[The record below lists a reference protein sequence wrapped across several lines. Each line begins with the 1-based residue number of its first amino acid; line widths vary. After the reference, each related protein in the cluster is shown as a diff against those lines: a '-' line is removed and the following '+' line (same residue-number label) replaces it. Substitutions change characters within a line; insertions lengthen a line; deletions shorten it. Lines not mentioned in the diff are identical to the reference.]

1 MVSQGMLVK
10 QFSLA
15 TIVLLLFLAAAT
27 ARQRP
32 VWTQRC
38 GDVDVPFPFE
48 MDNKTCLD
56 DKFLITCNTS
66 LNRTKAFLGK
76 GNVEVT
82 NISLDD
88 GELSVM
94 QFIAKDCYNQSGNQ
108 TVRNRPSIAFPKNTI
123 SSTKNKFFAIG
134 CDTYALVRA
143 VEGEEGYGCI
153 SFCGNKTT
161 SFVSESC
168 SGCGCCKTTIAK
180 GRKNLSVVVG
190 SFDNYSEILESN
202 PCRYAFVAD
211 ETKFKLKFPANTSF
225 KELESIEELPMV
237 INWAIGNES
246 VRCDDAK
253 KRDKYACK
261 NNSECVDVDDGSGG
275 YRCRCLDGFKGNPY
289 YQDGCGDIDECN
301 STTSNPCGKN
311 TICKNSPGKFTCNC
325 LKGFS
330 KVNETHC
337 SKVISS
343 RRTIVI
349 LCVSLCVKHSI
360 SGCYF
365 TNMLGNEKKKA
376 VCIKLLI
383 CFSLIYW
390 GMKKRKAIKLKLKF
404 FERNGG
410 LMLQQQLS
418 STASLEAT
426 QIFSADELKRATN
439 NYHENRIVGQ
449 GGYGIVYKGIL
460 PTNKVVAI
468 KKSKFGAQK
477 VNEQFINEVVLL
489 LQINHRNVV
498 KLLGCCLETEVPL
511 LVYEFISNGTL
522 SEHIHNKDDQGRS
535 PLSWEMRLKI
545 ANETAGALAY
555 LHSATSTPIIHR
567 DVKTGNILLDE
578 KFTAK
583 ISDFGASRLMPPD
596 QNKLSTAV
604 QGTFGYLDPE
614 YMQSSQL
621 TEKSDVYSFGVVLA
635 ELLTGKK
642 VLSFERPEEERNLAM
657 LFVSA
662 MKDNRLL
669 QIIDNDLVFEGN
681 VETLK
686 CVANLTERC
695 LPVKSEERPTMKG
708 VEMELEG
715 LLRTMQMH
723 QSDNVLDLCVEKL
736 PQTLLILMLVVDQYP
751 KVDDVLASS
760 IFYGFLVF
768 ISNFGR

>member
-1 MVSQGMLVK
+1 MALTVRKLELLGMFSQGMLLK
-10 QFSLA
+10 QFSLG
-15 TIVLLLFLAAAT
+15 TVVILPVLAAAT
-27 ARQRP
+27 ARQQSDS
-32 VWTQRC
+32 TQRC
-38 GDVDVPFPFE
+38 GDVDVPFPFG
-48 MDNKTCLD
+48 MDNKTYLD
-56 DKFLITCNTS
+56 ETFLITCNES
-66 LNRTKAFLGK
+66 SNPPRAFLRE
-76 GNVEVT
+76 NNIEVK
-82 NISLDD
+82 NISVDD
-88 GELSVM
+88 GELSVIP
-94 QFIAKDCYNQSGNQ
+94 FIAKDCYNQSGNLI
-108 TVRNRPSIAFPKNTI
+108 PSTEDFIGFSKNTI
-123 SSTKNKFFAIG
+123 SSTKNKFFVIG

-143 VEGEEGYGCI
+143 EEGEEGYGCI
-153 SFCGNKTT
+153 SFCDNKTT

-168 SGCGCCKTTIAK
+168 SGSGCCKTTIANR
-180 GRKNLSVVVG
+180 RKNFSIVVG
-190 SFDNYSEILESN
+190 SFSNHSEILESN
-202 PCRYAFVAD
+202 PCSYAFVAD

-261 NNSECVDVDDGSGG
+261 NNSKCVDVHDGSGG
-275 YRCRCLDGFKGNPY
+275 YRCQCLDGFEGNPY
-289 YQDGCGDIDECN
+289 YQDGCRDIDECN

-311 TICKNSPGKFTCNC
+311 AICKNSPGKFTCNC

-330 KVNETHC
+330 KVNETDC

-343 RRTIVI
+343 RRTIIFV
-349 LCVSLCVKHSI
+349 CVSL
-360 SGCYF
+360 
-365 TNMLGNEKKKA
+365 A

-404 FERNGG
+404 FEQNGG

-418 STASLEAT
+418 STTSLEAT
-426 QIFSADELKRATN
+426 QIFSSHELKRATN
-439 NYHENRIVGQ
+439 NYHESRVVGQ

-460 PTNKVVAI
+460 PTNKEVAI
-468 KKSKFGAQK
+468 KKSKFSAQK

-583 ISDFGASRLMPPD
+583 ISDFGASRLMTPD
-596 QNKLSTAV
+596 QNKLSTVV

-642 VLSFERPEEERNLAM
+642 VLS
-657 LFVSA
+657 
-662 MKDNRLL
+662 
-669 QIIDNDLVFEGN
+669 
-681 VETLK
+681 
-686 CVANLTERC
+686 
-695 LPVKSEERPTMKG
+695 
-708 VEMELEG
+708 
-715 LLRTMQMH
+715 LR
-723 QSDNVLDLCVEKL
+723 DPRKKE
-736 PQTLLILMLVVDQYP
+736 
-751 KVDDVLASS
+751 A
-760 IFYGFLVF
+760 
-768 ISNFGR
+768 